1 MKIEQGTTANSRE
14 NRRNRIRILGRCTIY
29 RLMILAAIFL
39 AIFFFTEAFMPIL
52 ISAYSEYALY
62 FYLLEIGVA
71 GFFVIRTISKLVYAL
86 TRDSSPSQARSARS
100 MVVII
105 GYLIVVAI
113 AISVMAQNPT
123 VTVVIGTITGL
134 VLGVSLQSL
143 IGNAV
148 AGLVLAMTRPFRI
161 GDRITV
167 FGNTGDVYEIG
178 LLYTTLNTPEGNT
191 VLAPNASLL
200 TTPVLREKRGSQ
212 TKTSEAA

>member
-1 MKIEQGTTANSRE
+1 
-14 NRRNRIRILGRCTIY
+14 
-29 RLMILAAIFL
+29 
-39 AIFFFTEAFMPIL
+39 MPIL

>member
-148 AGLVLAMTRPFRI
+148 AGLVLAMTDLFESETESRYLATRV
-161 GDRITV
+161 TSMKS
-167 FGNTGDVYEIG
+167 VYSI
-178 LLYTTLNTPEGNT
+178 PH
-191 VLAPNASLL
+191 
-200 TTPVLREKRGSQ
+200 
-212 TKTSEAA
+212 

>member
-1 MKIEQGTTANSRE
+1 MKVEQGKSASTRE
-14 NRRNRIRILGRCTIY
+14 SRRNRIRILGRCTIY
-29 RLMILAAIFL
+29 RLIILAAIFFAL
-39 AIFFFTEAFMPIL
+39 FFFTETFMPIL
-52 ISAYSEYALY
+52 ISTYSEYALY

-86 TRDSSPSQARSARS
+86 TRDSSPTQARSARS
-100 MVVII
+100 MVVIV

-113 AISVMAQNPT
+113 AISVIAQNPT

-148 AGLVLAMTRPFRI
+148 AGLVLAMSRPFRI

-167 FGNTGDVYEIG
+167 FGNTGDVYEVG
-178 LLYTTLNTPEGNT
+178 LLYTTLITPEGNT

-200 TTPVLREKRGSQ
+200 TTPVLREKRRPR
-212 TKTSEAA
+212 TKTGEAA

>member
-1 MKIEQGTTANSRE
+1 
-14 NRRNRIRILGRCTIY
+14 IRILGRCTIY
-29 RLMILAAIFL
+29 RLIILAAIFL
-39 AIFFFTEAFMPIL
+39 ALFFFTETFMPIL
-52 ISAYSEYALY
+52 ISTYSEYALY

-86 TRDSSPSQARSARS
+86 TRDSSPTQARSARS
-100 MVVII
+100 MVVIV

-113 AISVMAQNPT
+113 AISVLAQNPT
-123 VTVVIGTITGL
+123 VTVVIGTIMGL

-167 FGNTGDVYEIG
+167 FGNTGDVYEVG
-178 LLYTTLNTPEGNT
+178 LLYTTLITPEGNT

-200 TTPVLREKRGSQ
+200 TTPVLREKRGPR
-212 TKTSEAA
+212 TKTGEAA

>member
-1 MKIEQGTTANSRE
+1 MKVEQGKSASTRE
-14 NRRNRIRILGRCTIY
+14 SRRNRIRILGRCTIY
-29 RLMILAAIFL
+29 RLIILAAIFL
-39 AIFFFTEAFMPIL
+39 ALFFFTETFMPIL
-52 ISAYSEYALY
+52 ISTYSEYALY

-86 TRDSSPSQARSARS
+86 TRDSSPTQARSARS
-100 MVVII
+100 MVVIV

-113 AISVMAQNPT
+113 AISVLAQNPT

-167 FGNTGDVYEIG
+167 FGNTGDVYEVG
-178 LLYTTLNTPEGNT
+178 LLYTTLITPEGNT

-200 TTPVLREKRGSQ
+200 TTPVLREKRGPR
-212 TKTSEAA
+212 TKTGEAA